1 MSKLFAQILEQR
13 GLDEGF
19 LTPRYEDLFDPYL
32 MMGVNEAVER
42 IEQARDD
49 AEQILIYGDYDV
61 DGVTSSTV
69 LHTALTDFGC
79 EGVEVILPNRF
90 IDGYGMK
97 DGAIEEIISRGTNL
111 VITVDNGSGSGETI
125 EKLRERGI
133 DTIVTDHHEI
143 PHRPEAAVCVIN
155 PKLPGEKYGLNMAG
169 VGVAFTLARA
179 LNMRKNGG
187 SCDGQEKWLLDL
199 VTLGTVCDSMKI
211 RDENRIF
218 TYFGMKVF
226 PKTRRRGI
234 KELAQRASVN
244 LDAIDGNAVGFQLGP
259 RLNAAGRMKSA
270 DLALDLMMA
279 KERSKAMLL
288 AEELDELNDERRKAQ
303 DAAIKEA
310 SAQVGEDDSVIIVS
324 GKWHE
329 GIVGIVAG
337 RLVEIFHKPTIV
349 LAELENGILKGS
361 GRSFGDFSLA
371 KAIQSLPEGL
381 LLSGGGHAAACGLS
395 LREDDLEV
403 FKHKFNEYYDSLD
416 LKDQEKY
423 LRLTSDIVL
432 DDLSSLS
439 IELCD
444 EIAQLQPFGEGN
456 EEPIFEITAKIAA
469 VRVLKDKHLSLTLR
483 DRNGTEMKLMGFFAP
498 QEWLELERGQQVRVQ
513 FTLTK
518 NEWRG
523 KVKLEGILVSVEIVA

>member
-1 MSKLFAQILEQR
+1 MSELFAQILKQR
-13 GLDEGF
+13 GLGDDF
-19 LTPRYEDLFDPYL
+19 LHPRYEDLFDPFL
-32 MMGVNEAVER
+32 MLGVEAAVNR
-42 IEQARDD
+42 IEQARDNS
-49 AEQILIYGDYDV
+49 EHILIYGDYDV

-69 LHTALTDFGC
+69 MHAALTDFGC

-97 DGAIEEIISRGTNL
+97 DGAIEEIVARGTNL
-111 VITVDNGSGSGETI
+111 VITVDNGSGSGKTI

-143 PHRPEAAVCVIN
+143 PNKPEAAVCVIN

-169 VGVAFTLARA
+169 VGVAFTVARA

-199 VTLGTVCDSMKI
+199 VTLGTVCDSMRI

-234 KELAQRASVN
+234 KELAQKAGVN
-244 LDAIDGNAVGFQLGP
+244 LEEVDGTVVGFQLGP
-259 RLNAAGRMKSA
+259 RINAAGRMRSA
-270 DLALDLMMA
+270 DLALDLMM
-279 KERSKAMLL
+279 SKDRATAMRL
-288 AEELDELNDERRKAQ
+288 AQELDDLNNERRRAQ
-303 DAAIKEA
+303 DSAVKEA
-310 SAQVGEDDSVIIVS
+310 AEQVEDDEPVIIVS

-337 RLVEIFHKPTIV
+337 RLVELFKKPAIA
-349 LAELENGILKGS
+349 LAELENGTLKGS

-395 LREDDLEV
+395 LAQGDLES
-403 FKHKFNEYYDSLD
+403 FKHKFNDYYKSLK
-416 LKDQEKY
+416 LENQETF
-423 LRLTSDIVL
+423 LRKQSDIVL
-432 DDLSSLS
+432 KSLDQLS

-444 EIAQLQPFGEGN
+444 EIAQLQPFGESN
-456 EEPIFEITAKIAA
+456 EEPIFEIEVEVAA
-469 VRVLKDKHLSLTLR
+469 VKVLKEKHLSLIVR
-483 DRNGTEMKLMGFFAP
+483 DEGGSEMKLMGFFAP
-498 QEWLELERGQQVRVQ
+498 EEWLALERGERLRAQ

-523 KVKLEGILVSVEIVA
+523 DVKLEGILVSVDKI